1 MSRCNLEVA
10 DIYELIRQ
18 ASLRGLVVQEGTVLV
33 LALGIA
39 EVLFNFGS
47 FLLEAIAFL
56 LTWYLLGW
64 IGAMT
69 RKWIGR

>member
-1 MSRCNLEVA
+1 M
-10 DIYELIRQ
+10 YELIRQ

-39 EVLFNFGS
+39 EVLFKFGS

-64 IGAMT
+64 IGAMA